1 MTRYIVLAAA
11 VFLLVPASPASATDK
26 EHRLI
31 MADIRMLQE
40 QTQQLQLL
48 LGNLTDAL
56 KTVSAKLDE
65 QASADRKAFADQR
78 LLVAGVGDNVR
89 ILREKVDDT
98 NVRLSSVT
106 QQLEGVRQAI
116 RDLPPPAPVVTPTDP
131 TAAPGTQP
139 QAPPVAP
146 PPAPAGAGASP
157 DRLWTEALNDYYGGQ
172 YDLAISG
179 FEAYL
184 KYNPKSVMADDAQ
197 FHIGQAQYL
206 AKRFK
211 EAIEAYNRLISTY
224 PASEH
229 LADAYYKRGLS
240 HEGLGEVALARES
253 YEFVLKTY
261 PPEHHAVSLAKQGL
275 DRVSR
280 K

>member
-1 MTRYIVLAAA
+1 
-11 VFLLVPASPASATDK
+11 LLLCWPGSASATDK

-48 LGNLTDAL
+48 LGTLTETL
-56 KTVSAKLDE
+56 KTVTAKLDD
-65 QASADRKAFADQR
+65 QAATDRKAFADQR
-78 LLVAGVGDNVR
+78 LLVSGVGDNVR

-106 QQLEGVRQAI
+106 QQLESVKQTIREIPPCAPVAI
-116 RDLPPPAPVVTPTDP
+116 PPADP
-131 TAAPGTQP
+131 TAEPGAQPGAQP
-139 QAPPVAP
+139 QPPPVAP
-146 PPAPAGAGASP
+146 APPPGGAGASP
-157 DRLWTEALNDYYGGQ
+157 ERLWDEALNDFYVGQ

-184 KYNPKSVMADDAQ
+184 QYNPRSVMADDAQ
-197 FHIGQAQYL
+197 FHIGQAHYL

-211 EAIEAYNRLISTY
+211 EAIQAYNRLITTY
-224 PASEH
+224 PTSDH
-229 LADAYYKRGLS
+229 VADAYYKRGLS
-240 HEGLGEVALARES
+240 HEGLGELDQARES
-253 YEFVLKTY
+253 YEFVMKTF
-261 PPEHHAVSLAKQGL
+261 PPEHHAHSLARQGL
-275 DRVSR
+275 DRINR